1 MTPNVPQ
8 NESRLEMDRE
18 ISQLQSAALERIHA
32 AKSLP
37 DLESVRID
45 VLGRKGSLSHFS
57 KTFGKLSPEERATA
71 GKALNAAKEALE
83 TALDSK
89 KQAFDDEVQ
98 RERLKAEWVDL
109 TLPAPGPRPGSLHP
123 VTQIQAE
130 IEDLFSSLGFAVLDG
145 PEVETEYHNFD
156 ALNIPPEHPA
166 RDMQDTFWLKD
177 GNLLRTHTSPV
188 QVRGMEKL
196 GPPLRMIAPGRVFR
210 NEEVDPSHE
219 HTFYQLEGM
228 MIDRDVSVAHLIY
241 FMKTLL
247 SAIFKR
253 DVTVRLRPGYFPFVE
268 PGFELDIQCLICG
281 GPGCPVCKQSGW
293 VELLP
298 CGLVHPNVLRM
309 SGIDPEQWNG
319 FAFGLGLTRLAMMR
333 YGIDDIRLLQ
343 GGDLRFLSQFQA

>member
-1 MTPNVPQ
+1 VLDQ
-8 NESRLEMDRE
+8 E
-18 ISQLQSAALERIHA
+18 IEQLQAATLDRIQA
-32 AKSLP
+32 AANLD
-37 DLESVRID
+37 DLEAVRID
-45 VLGRKGSLSHFS
+45 VLGRKGSLSQFS
-57 KTFGKLSPEERATA
+57 KTFGKLTPEERSSV
-71 GKALNAAKEALE
+71 GKALNAAKEGLE
-83 TALDSK
+83 SALDAK
-89 KQAFDDEVQ
+89 KHSFADVAQ
-98 RERLKAEWVDL
+98 RERLKGEWIDL

-123 VTQIQAE
+123 VTQIQNE
-130 IEDLFSSLGFAVLDG
+130 IEDLFTSLGFAVLDG

-166 RDMQDTFWLKD
+166 RDMQDTFWLQD

-228 MIDRDVSVAHLIY
+228 MIDRDVSVANLIY

-333 YGIDDIRLLQ
+333 YGIDDIRLMQ
-343 GGDLRFLSQFQA
+343 GGDLRFLCQF